1 MPRLSLE
8 RSRDST
14 FPRLSLERSRE
25 NTMENNAPAV
35 SAPAPLVSSLS
46 PTGTAGGQ
54 PASIEASVKVFRVYE
69 ALRSSNPALVTNII
83 RDTTSEG
90 QSPLQGTTIL
100 HIAIQCADDAVVGQ
114 VLATSR
120 YPNARESKDGNTA
133 LHLAAA
139 MNRPTIV
146 QHLLLQDGIDDSI
159 TNYHGKTALDMA
171 KSPEVYEQL
180 QLARS
185 LYTDAQMKKCRRL
198 ITAKDYS
205 ALEDMLVDDHFKSAV
220 DINGPEIASDSSVV
234 AAGGTLLHQAAIQR
248 DTKLVEMLLLN
259 GADPFKRDRKGT
271 VLSLLKRASHK
282 PNKYCRQITSG
293 CDRR

>member
-25 NTMENNAPAV
+25 NNEPAA
-35 SAPAPLVSSLS
+35 STPAPLVSSMS

-69 ALRSSNPALVTNII
+69 ALRSGNPAVVTNII
-83 RDTTSEG
+83 RDTTSGG

-100 HIAIQCADDAVVGQ
+100 HIAIQCADDAIVEQ
-114 VLATSR
+114 VLAASPR
-120 YPNARESKDGNTA
+120 NINARESKDGNTA

-139 MNRPTIV
+139 MNRPAIV
-146 QHLLLQDGIDDSI
+146 QLLLNQNGIDESV

-185 LYTDAQMKKCRRL
+185 LYTDAQIKKCQRL
-198 ITAKDYS
+198 VAAKDYS
-205 ALEDMLVDDHFKSAV
+205 ALEEMLVDDHFKSAV
-220 DINGPEIASDSSVV
+220 DINGPEIASEKSVV
-234 AAGGTLLHQAAIQR
+234 ASGGTLLHQAAIQR

-259 GADPFKRDRKGT
+259 GADPFKRDRKGI
-271 VLSLLKRASHK
+271 VYWVIERASYR
-282 PNKYCRQITSG
+282 PNEYL
-293 CDRR
+293 